1 MDNQDTSASVYSEAK
16 SEYTK
21 QLVFNFQPVLLRFFL
36 DRYDEV
42 KKSPSVTAK
51 TKSALSEFQE
61 SLSQIP
67 EWNLDKVQ
75 KETAQLLQA
84 VQCDYVDDLITAV
97 FIAHAKILSA
107 IKLDTKSRRATP
119 IQITIPKPDHFM
131 HRAMSECSRVMWSNV
146 YLFNDSA
153 SSLDRQKNMTIVNQ
167 YLESGILQAIRNLL
181 PVKSILRDSLRD
193 EPDDAVQ
200 IANSG
205 LHNEKAEEK
214 VEGMPEEKPEEK
226 PDEKA
231 EEKAEE
237 KSDDKADEKA
247 EDKSIIKMVPPE
259 EVKVEKTH
267 VEMAVKDKDMSS
279 NSANSNTNSNTLV
292 VDTEKTVGFTG
303 MDSLFGEAGEAEL
316 RPMIEEGDNDLK
328 ILGESEDLDLDEME
342 DINAIDEIPTPA
354 PLSADDYET
363 L

>member
-42 KKSPSVTAK
+42 KKSPAVTSKA
-51 TKSALSEFQE
+51 KSALSEFQD

-75 KETAQLLQA
+75 KETAHLLQA

-153 SSLDRQKNMTIVNQ
+153 SSLDRQKNMTVVNQ

-200 IANSG
+200 IANAG
-205 LHNEKAEEK
+205 LHSEKGEEMPEEK
-214 VEGMPEEKPEEK
+214 VE
-226 PDEKA
+226 EKA

-237 KSDDKADEKA
+237 KVEEKP
-247 EDKSIIKMVPPE
+247 IIKMVPPE
-259 EVKVEKTH
+259 EVQVEKTLLQK
-267 VEMAVKDKDMSS
+267 AVKDEGLSY
-279 NSANSNTNSNTLV
+279 NTANSNTNSNMLV
-292 VDTEKTVGFTG
+292 VDTEKSVGFTG

-328 ILGESEDLDLDEME
+328 ILGESEDLNFDEME